1 LTYLTLSSPIGKRS
15 APFAPVQTGVFVA
28 SRHPIRFSKGDL
40 LEKAA
45 ACDRALTLVS
55 NPEHREALRQLQ
67 KLWKALAKERP
78 TVLRAQFADDIL
90 RLNELQTAIST
101 AALH

>member
-1 LTYLTLSSPIGKRS
+1 M
-15 APFAPVQTGVFVA
+15 FVA

-45 ACDRALTLVS
+45 ACDRTLALVT
-55 NPEHREALRQLQ
+55 NPEHREALCQLQ